1 MSESKRSLFEYL
13 GVADQERIHTQ
24 TLAWIFHPEN
34 SPLELDDY
42 IKIYKNF
49 FDIKIDKKAD
59 VQSVVT
65 ELANIDLIITTK
77 DAVLV
82 LENKFKSKQSIGQL
96 KKYQDYVENETE
108 YKEKEKKYFF
118 LALSGEKSATP
129 NWNDKNYS
137 GEKSATPKW
146 NDKNYSDVLV
156 ALSEIKNYPYVT
168 DYISLINNLVKA
180 KKFFIENAGCRKE
193 IFARSGL
200 KNKHRILSDANLNS
214 YPEEIKFIC
223 TNKLERLFTEIYY
236 IIIIEKLGQSEGVID
251 IGESQG
257 KALIQV
263 DFTSLNFTTRV
274 GVLGFKKELLLGVG
288 MQIQGGTIKQNIRV
302 TSLHLDQRHIE
313 YTQSLIQDFPMEFT
327 QFLDS
332 ELKKLADLFEDENS
346 LNNRGKANKGK
357 TKFYRSYSKSLES
370 SEFQSKSVE
379 GAADFLKTEIANS
392 LKLWTDVLK
401 KYEQSAEQI
410 F

>member
-1 MSESKRSLFEYL
+1 MSGSKKSLFEYL

-42 IKIYKNF
+42 IKIYKKF
-49 FDIKIDKKAD
+49 FDIKINKKAD

-65 ELANIDLIITTK
+65 ELANIDLLITTK

-96 KKYQDYVENETE
+96 KKYKDYVENETE

-129 NWNDKNYS
+129 NWK
-137 GEKSATPKW
+137 
-146 NDKNYSDVLV
+146 DKNYSDVLV
-156 ALSEIKNYPYVT
+156 ALSELKNYPYVT

-223 TNKLERLFTEIYY
+223 SNKLERLFTEIYY
-236 IIIIEKLGQSEGVID
+236 IIVVEKLGQIEGVID

-274 GVLGFKKELLLGVG
+274 SPQGFAKELLLGVG
-288 MQIQGGTIKQNIRV
+288 MQIQGDTIKQNIRV
-302 TSLHLDQRHIE
+302 TSSDLDQRHIE
-313 YTQSLIQDFPMEFT
+313 YTKSSIDDFPPNFT
-327 QFLDS
+327 QFLDR
-332 ELKKLADLFEDENS
+332 ELKIPADLLEDENA

-357 TKFYRSYSKSLES
+357 TKFYRSYSKTLES

-379 GAADFLKTEIANS
+379 DAVGFLKTEIANS

-410 F
+410 FL